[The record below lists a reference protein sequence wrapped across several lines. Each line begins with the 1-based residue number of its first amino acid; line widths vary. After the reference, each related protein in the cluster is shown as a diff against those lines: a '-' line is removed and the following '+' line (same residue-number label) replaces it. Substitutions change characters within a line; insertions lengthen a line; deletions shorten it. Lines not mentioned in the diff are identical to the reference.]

1 MSVGSA
7 SISLAEVR
15 AVQDGVAND
24 VREDGRTLLQRRPV
38 HVIPRTSPSA
48 VISTG
53 RADDAGEAGAESH
66 EVYNGSYV
74 EVNASGTVVLAAATP
89 SVVDGCSASSSFTR
103 GGGDSSTDAAAAAY
117 TTSSGSGHD
126 TGRGQL
132 HITID
137 AVPHVLDAYASAVGG
152 RNVNRYRRDYLAF
165 LASTIRE
172 VFGAAQVQVQEQQG
186 VAEAEVVPE
195 ESVGEAAEEVGAAAV
210 TSSSSSG
217 AAGAASKD
225 GSGRSGE
232 TNLASGF
239 PAADLYIGEGFG
251 FVIHVDVHVLQCTGG
266 NLFTAIA
273 YAVHAALRSL
283 QLPAVTLHRAPGD
296 GGGVSVEVDRSQPY
310 RKPVLWTQLPL
321 LCVLLISP
329 TGHYVV
335 DPTLREEWALPQQVH
350 VAAGANGQVYYFR
363 YQQLPSRRG
372 NRYQLHDGT
381 KADTEACA
389 TYVALPS
396 ALILSDCWA
405 VLSDAVYVCQAMI
418 HDCEEAL
425 HERKEHHP

>member
-1 MSVGSA
+1 MSVGLA

-24 VREDGRTLLQRRPV
+24 VREDGRTLLQRRPALT
-38 HVIPRTSPSA
+38 ISRSSPSA
-48 VISTG
+48 AAATG
-53 RADDAGEAGAESH
+53 KADDATSAGAETH

-89 SVVDGCSASSSFTR
+89 SVVDGCATSSSFSVGEDQLGMET
-103 GGGDSSTDAAAAAY
+103 AAAATA
-117 TTSSGSGHD
+117 SSD

-152 RNVNRYRRDYLAF
+152 RSVSRYRRDYLAF
-165 LASTIRE
+165 LASTIRQ

-195 ESVGEAAEEVGAAAV
+195 REGGVEEEAGGGESAAV
-210 TSSSSSG
+210 TSSSSG
-217 AAGAASKD
+217 AAAEGGGRAGRGGA
-225 GSGRSGE
+225 
-232 TNLASGF
+232 NVASGF
-239 PAADLYIGEGFG
+239 PAEELYIGEGFG
-251 FVIHVDVHVLQCTGG
+251 FLIHVDVHVLQCVGG
-266 NLFTAIA
+266 NLFTSIA

-283 QLPAVTLHRAPGD
+283 QLPAVTLHKAPGD
-296 GGGVSVEVDRSQPY
+296 GAGVSVEVDRSQPY
-310 RKPVLWTQLPL
+310 HKPVSWTQLPL
-321 LCVLLISP
+321 LCVLLVSP
-329 TGHYVV
+329 TGHLVV

-350 VAAGANGQVYYFR
+350 VAAGANGQVFYFR

-372 NRYQLHDGT
+372 NSYQLREGEKTDAET
-381 KADTEACA
+381 CAAC
-389 TYVALPS
+389 VALPS
-396 ALILSDCWA
+396 GLNLSDCWA

-418 HDCEEAL
+418 HECEEAL
-425 HERKEHHP
+425 HGQTDLH

>member
-1 MSVGSA
+1 MSVSAA

-38 HVIPRTSPSA
+38 YITPRSSPSA
-48 VISTG
+48 VAAVVGGSDG
-53 RADDAGEAGAESH
+53 GDAAGVAQQS
-66 EVYNGSYV
+66 YSGSYV
-74 EVNASGTVVLAAATP
+74 EVRASGTVVLAAATP
-89 SVVDGCSASSSFTR
+89 TVVDGCATAAPSPVSGADNAD
-103 GGGDSSTDAAAAAY
+103 GAKEAAAAAP
-117 TTSSGSGHD
+117 HD
-126 TGRGQL
+126 AGRGQL

-137 AVPHVLDAYASAVGG
+137 AVPHVLDAYAGTVGG
-152 RNVNRYRRDYLAF
+152 RNTNRYRRDYLAF
-165 LASTIRE
+165 LAATIRA

-195 ESVGEAAEEVGAAAV
+195 EREGAEDEVGAGTV
-210 TSSSSSG
+210 SSS
-217 AAGAASKD
+217 AIAPA
-225 GSGRSGE
+225 GSGRGDGE
-232 TNLASGF
+232 TSLASGF

-251 FVIHVDVHVLQCTGG
+251 FRVHVDVHVLQCAGG

-296 GGGVSVEVDRSQPY
+296 GAGVSVEVDRSQPY
-310 RKPVLWTQLPL
+310 RRPVQWSQLPL
-321 LCVLLISP
+321 LCVLLVSP

-350 VAAGANGQVYYFR
+350 VAAGASGQVFYFR

-372 NRYQLHDGT
+372 NRYQLQEAG
-381 KADTEACA
+381 KADAEACA
-389 TYVALPS
+389 AYVAPPMALNLP
-396 ALILSDCWA
+396 DCWA

-418 HDCEEAL
+418 HDCEVAL
-425 HERKEHHP
+425 QG